1 MARNVTPKLSKPSG
15 VAIGT
20 RRFMPEV
27 YPAHAVRMCLLLVS
41 ILSACG
47 NSAPD
52 EREHAAPPPPATPKP
67 APKPAPRPVS
77 PDSVTAASPV
87 WKAGPAVVV
96 EAEAPIVDGAALIA
110 QHHARLAADHTAV
123 TVLTGATP
131 GELGQRLC
139 EAVVPRRPASTPV
152 LLKPNLGGFNW
163 FHDPK
168 THHGDDGVK
177 GRITDPEFTRGV
189 VRCLKARGHTAIT
202 IADGFTGK
210 ATDWTRLTRI
220 SGYAAMA
227 KEEGVALVALDD
239 DGVFDL
245 GDKAPGRPL
254 AITGLANTHVPTL
267 LMPKILAEHLK
278 HGLYLSLPKIKT
290 HRFSV
295 FSVGIKAMQGTVMYS
310 DASPAFRQKWRSHR
324 ELDGALA
331 AIKRADPKGR
341 ALYVKALELFAERMV
356 DVLEL
361 EAPDAVLAE
370 GTPAMD
376 GDGFDELFPRAENV
390 AIGGTNV
397 VLVDRVAAQY
407 LGLWDSEALAKELGG
422 HRTSPLLEVAATRFG
437 LDLASPAITGDG
449 AELLA
454 RPQVAHFHGMAGFEV
469 GAEVAP
475 AAEVVPDGATNDV
488 HAPRLAGAAPT
499 IDGVIDAAWAVA
511 TPFEFATDWAGATT
525 RTSTRVRVLWSPRGV
540 YLLWELAGAGLF
552 TDRSRPIDAER
563 IDLYEEDCVELF
575 LAPSHANRKRY
586 AEIEVGP
593 FGHWF
598 DLFVDRTAKKVR
610 ADAAWS
616 AGLTIGTAQDPA
628 NHTAV
633 IEMAITAPEIVAA
646 LAPDARLPIGV
657 YRMEGKRPRQY
668 LAGFPTRTPTPNF
681 HVPDAFGSLILD
693 P

>member
-1 MARNVTPKLSKPSG
+1 MTAIVTS
-15 VAIGT
+15 
-20 RRFMPEV
+20 RFMPEV
-27 YPAHAVRMCLLLVS
+27 YPAHAVRTRLLLVS
-41 ILSACG
+41 ILIACG
-47 NSAPD
+47 NSAP
-52 EREHAAPPPPATPKP
+52 EKQEPVAAPPPPPPPPPSSAVK
-67 APKPAPRPVS
+67 PVS
-77 PDSVTAASPV
+77 PDSVTAASPA
-87 WKAGPAVVV
+87 WKAGPAVVI

-110 QHHARLAADHTAV
+110 EHHARLAADHTAV

-131 GELGQRLC
+131 SELGQRLC
-139 EAVVPRRPASTPV
+139 EAVVPRHPATTPV
-152 LLKPNLGGFNW
+152 LLKPNMGGFNW

-210 ATDWTRLTRI
+210 AADWTRLARV

-239 DGVFDL
+239 DGVFDI

-254 AITGLANTHVPTL
+254 AITGIAKTHVPTL

-278 HGLYLSLPKIKT
+278 RGLFLSLPKIKT

-295 FSVGIKAMQGTVMYS
+295 FSVAIKGMQGTVMYS

-331 AIKRADPKGR
+331 AIKRGDPKGR

-390 AIGGTNV
+390 AIGGTNP

-407 LGLWDSEALAKELGG
+407 LGLWDSAALAKELGG
-422 HRTSPLLEVAATRFG
+422 HRTSPLLEVAAKRFG
-437 LDLASPAITGDG
+437 LDLAAPTIIGDG

-454 RPQVAHFHGMAGFEV
+454 RPQVAHVHGMAGFEL
-469 GAEVAP
+469 GTDPAP
-475 AAEVVPDGATNDV
+475 AAEVVPDGAIKDL
-488 HAPRLAGAAPT
+488 HARKLAGEAPV
-499 IDGVIDAAWAVA
+499 IDGMIDPAWAAA
-511 TPFEFATDWAGATT
+511 TPFEFSTDWAGTPT
-525 RTSTRVRVLWSPRGV
+525 KTSTRVRVLWSPRGV

-552 TDRSRPIDAER
+552 TDRTRPIETER
-563 IDLYEEDCVELF
+563 VDLYEEDCVELF
-575 LAPSHANRKRY
+575 LAPAHADRKRY

-598 DLFVDRTAKKVR
+598 DLFVDRTGKKVR

-616 AGLTIGTAQDPA
+616 SGLTIGTTQDPA
-628 NHTAV
+628 SHTAV
-633 IEMAITAPEIVAA
+633 IEMAITAPDIVAA
-646 LAPDARLPIGV
+646 LTPEARLPIGV
-657 YRMEGKRPRQY
+657 YRMEGKQPRQY
-668 LAGFPTRTPTPNF
+668 LAGFPTRTPKPSF
-681 HVPDAFGSLILD
+681 HVPDAFGTLILD

>member
-1 MARNVTPKLSKPSG
+1 MRP
-15 VAIGT
+15 
-20 RRFMPEV
+20 F
-27 YPAHAVRMCLLLVS
+27 LLLGS
-41 ILSACG
+41 LLIACG
-47 NSAPD
+47 SSAP
-52 EREHAAPPPPATPKP
+52 EKPPEPAAPPGAPPKP
-67 APKPAPRPVS
+67 APKPVS
-77 PDSVTAASPV
+77 PDSVTAASPA
-87 WKAGPAVVV
+87 WAAGPAVVV
-96 EAEAPIVDGAALIA
+96 EAESPIVDGAALIA

-139 EAVVPRRPASTPV
+139 DAVVPKRAAATPV
-152 LLKPNLGGFNW
+152 LLKPNMGGFNW

-189 VRCLKARGHTAIT
+189 IHCLKARGHTAIT

-210 ATDWTRLTRI
+210 AADWTRLTRV

-254 AITGLANTHVPTL
+254 AISGIEKTHVPTL
-267 LMPKILAEHLK
+267 LMPKLLAEHLK
-278 HGLYLSLPKIKT
+278 RGLFLSLPKIKT

-295 FSVGIKAMQGTVMYS
+295 FSVGIKGMQGTVMYS

-331 AIKRADPKGR
+331 AIKRGDADGR
-341 ALYVKALELFAERMV
+341 ARYVKALEVFAARMV

-390 AIGGTNV
+390 AIGGTSA

-422 HRTSPLLEVAATRFG
+422 HRTSPLLEVAANRFG

-454 RPQVAHFHGMAGFEV
+454 RPQVAHFHGMAGFEL
-469 GAEVAP
+469 GAEP
-475 AAEVVPDGATNDV
+475 TAEAVPDGATKDL
-488 HAPRLAGAAPT
+488 HAPKLAGEPPA
-499 IDGVIDAAWAVA
+499 IDGVIDEAWAAA
-511 TPFEFATDWAGATT
+511 TPFEFTTDWAGKPTKTT
-525 RTSTRVRVLWSPRGV
+525 TRVRVLWSPRGV
-540 YLLWELAGAGLF
+540 YLLWELAGTGLF
-552 TDRSRPIDAER
+552 TDRTRPIETER

-575 LAPSHANRKRY
+575 LAPAHVNRKRY

-598 DLFVDRTAKKVR
+598 DLFVDRTGKKVR

-616 AGLTIGTAQDPA
+616 AGLTIGTTQDPA
-628 NHTAV
+628 SHTAV
-633 IEMAITAPEIVAA
+633 IEMAITAPEILAA

-657 YRMEGKRPRQY
+657 FRMEGTQPRQY
-668 LAGFPTRTPTPNF
+668 LAAFPTRTPKPSF

>member
-1 MARNVTPKLSKPSG
+1 MRPTVLGLVLIAACSK
-15 VAIGT
+15 
-20 RRFMPEV
+20 
-27 YPAHAVRMCLLLVS
+27 
-41 ILSACG
+41 
-47 NSAPD
+47 SAPED
-52 EREHAAPPPPATPKP
+52 RGAPQPPPPAPQPP
-67 APKPAPRPVS
+67 APKPPAPKPPAPKPVS
-77 PDSVTAASPV
+77 PDSVTAASPA
-87 WKAGPAVVV
+87 WSPGPAVVI
-96 EAEAPIVDGAALIA
+96 ATTQPIVDGAALTA
-110 QHHARLAADHTAV
+110 KHHARLAADHTAV
-123 TVLTGATP
+123 TALTGGTP

-139 EAVVPRRPASTPV
+139 EAVVPQRPANTPV

-189 VRCLKARGHTAIT
+189 IKCLKARGHKTIT

-210 ATDWTRLTRI
+210 AADWTRLVRI

-227 KEEGVALVALDD
+227 KEEGVALVAFDD
-239 DGVFDL
+239 DGVFDV
-245 GDKAPGRPL
+245 GAEAPGKAL
-254 AITGLANTHVPTL
+254 AVTGMAATHVPTL
-267 LMPKILAEHLK
+267 LVPKLLAEHLE

-331 AIKRADPKGR
+331 AIKRGDPKGR
-341 ALYVKALELFAERMV
+341 ALYVKALEVFAERMV
-356 DVLEL
+356 DVLEV

-376 GDGFDELFPRAENV
+376 GDGFDELFPRNENV
-390 AIGGTNV
+390 ALGGTNV
-397 VLVDRVAAQY
+397 VMVDRVAAQY
-407 LGLWDSEALAKELGG
+407 LGLWDNAALAKELGG

-437 LDLASPAITGDG
+437 LDLSAPTIVGDG

-454 RPQVAHFHGMAGFEV
+454 KPQVAHLHGMAGFELGTDV
-469 GAEVAP
+469 TP
-475 AAEVVPDGATNDV
+475 ATEVVPEGATRDV
-488 HAPRLAGAAPT
+488 HARRLTGAAPA
-499 IDGVIDAAWAVA
+499 IDGVIDETWSSA
-511 TPFEFATDWAGATT
+511 TPFEFATDWSGASTPTT
-525 RTSTRVRVLWSPRGV
+525 THVRALWSPRAV
-540 YLLWELAGAGLF
+540 YFLWELDGTGLF
-552 TDRSRPIDAER
+552 TDRTRPIETER

-575 LAPSHANRKRY
+575 LAPDHANRKRY

-598 DLFVDRTAKKVR
+598 DLLIDRTGKKAR
-610 ADAAWS
+610 SDAAWS
-616 AGLTIGTAQDPA
+616 AGLTIGTAQDPVK
-628 NHTAV
+628 HTAV
-633 IEMAITAPEIVAA
+633 IEMAITAPAIVAA
-646 LAPDARLPIGV
+646 LAPEARLPIGV
-657 YRMEGKRPRQY
+657 YRMEGKSPRQY
-668 LAGFPTRTPTPNF
+668 LAGFPTRTPKPNF

>member
-1 MARNVTPKLSKPSG
+1 MR
-15 VAIGT
+15 T
-20 RRFMPEV
+20 R
-27 YPAHAVRMCLLLVS
+27 LLLGS
-41 ILSACG
+41 ILIACG
-47 NSAPD
+47 TS
-52 EREHAAPPPPATPKP
+52 APPPQDDHGAPRAAQPKP
-67 APKPAPRPVS
+67 APVPVARPVS
-77 PDSVTAASPV
+77 PDSVTAASPA
-87 WKAGPAVVV
+87 WKPGPAVVV
-96 EAEAPIVDGAALIA
+96 EAAAPIVDGAALIA
-110 QHHARLAADHTAV
+110 QHHARLAADHSAV
-123 TVLTGATP
+123 TVLTGATA

-210 ATDWTRLTRI
+210 AADWTRLVRV

-227 KEEGVALVALDD
+227 KEEGVSLVALDD

-245 GDKAPGRPL
+245 GDQAPGRPL
-254 AITGLANTHVPTL
+254 AVTGLAKTHVPTL
-267 LMPKILAEHLK
+267 LMPKLLAEHLNR
-278 HGLYLSLPKIKT
+278 GLYLSLPKIKT

-341 ALYVKALELFAERMV
+341 ALYVKALEVFAERMV

-361 EAPDAVLAE
+361 ETPDAVLAE

-390 AIGGTNV
+390 VIGGSNV
-397 VLVDRVAAQY
+397 VLVDRIAAQY
-407 LGLWDSEALAKELGG
+407 LGLWDSASLANELGG
-422 HRTSPLLEVAATRFG
+422 HRTSPLLEVAAKRFD
-437 LDLASPAITGDG
+437 LDLTSPEIAGDG
-449 AELLA
+449 AALLA
-454 RPQVAHFHGMAGFEV
+454 RPQVAHFHGMAGFEL
-469 GAEVAP
+469 GAEVTP
-475 AAEVVPDGATNDV
+475 AAEVVPDGATRDL
-488 HAPRLAGAAPT
+488 HAPRLAGAAPA
-499 IDGVIDAAWAVA
+499 IDGVIDEAWAAA
-511 TPFEFATDWAGATT
+511 TPFEFTTDWAGSPTK
-525 RTSTRVRVLWSPRGV
+525 TSTRVRVLWSPHGV
-540 YLLWELAGAGLF
+540 YVLWELAGAGLF
-552 TDRSRPIDAER
+552 TDRTRPIETER
-563 IDLYEEDCVELF
+563 VDLYEEDCVELF
-575 LAPSHANRKRY
+575 LAPAQAKRKRY

-593 FGHWF
+593 FGHFF
-598 DLFVDRTAKKVR
+598 DLFVDRTGKKVR

-616 AGLTIGTAQDPA
+616 AGLTIGTSQDPA

-646 LAPDARLPIGV
+646 LVAGARLPIGV

-668 LAGFPTRTPTPNF
+668 LAGFPTRTPAPNF